1 MTAIS
6 EALKCCYLT
15 KMPVNKT
22 GFVLNSAAQRC
33 ALVAVLLLLLWRI
46 PIAAQQVPP
55 SELGNEAR
63 VPDSNTIV
71 QAMEAA
77 QRNNP
82 ANSRAYTVTRQY
94 KLFHNNDKQ
103 PVSETRAEI
112 SFVPPDT
119 KRYVIKQ
126 VSGNSRGQTIVRKI
140 LDLETHPAKDS
151 SEITRRNYDFVF
163 LQEENLGILP
173 TYVLRMIPKRKQKD
187 LLTGQIWVDEK
198 TFRIERIEG
207 VPAKKPSWWIKTL
220 NITLQYGDL
229 NASWLTTYMEATA
242 AVRFLGNYVMI
253 GRNVELQASVPIA
266 EKR

>member
-1 MTAIS
+1 LEQGTSLTAIF
-6 EALKCCYLT
+6 EAFKCCCLT
-15 KMPVNKT
+15 KMSVNKT
-22 GFVLNSAAQRC
+22 GFVLSSAAQRC
-33 ALVAVLLLLLWRI
+33 ALVAVLLLLLWGI

-126 VSGNSRGQTIVRKI
+126 GKRQFARPDNRAQDFRFGNPPGQRQQR
-140 LDLETHPAKDS
+140 DHP
-151 SEITRRNYDFVF
+151 
-163 LQEENLGILP
+163 P
-173 TYVLRMIPKRKQKD
+173 
-187 LLTGQIWVDEK
+187 
-198 TFRIERIEG
+198 
-207 VPAKKPSWWIKTL
+207 
-220 NITLQYGDL
+220 
-229 NASWLTTYMEATA
+229 
-242 AVRFLGNYVMI
+242 
-253 GRNVELQASVPIA
+253 
-266 EKR
+266 

>member
-1 MTAIS
+1 
-6 EALKCCYLT
+6 
-15 KMPVNKT
+15 
-22 GFVLNSAAQRC
+22 
-33 ALVAVLLLLLWRI
+33 
-46 PIAAQQVPP
+46 
-55 SELGNEAR
+55 
-63 VPDSNTIV
+63 
-71 QAMEAA
+71 MEAA

-82 ANSRAYTVTRQY
+82 ANSRAYRVTRQY
-94 KLFHNNDKQ
+94 KLFHNSDKQ

-126 VSGNSRGQTIVRKI
+126 VRGNSRGQTIVRKI
-140 LDLETHPAKDS
+140 LDLETHPAKNG

-220 NITLQYGDL
+220 NITLQYGDV
-229 NASWLTTYMEATA
+229 NASLLPTYMEATA
-242 AVRFLGNYVMI
+242 TVRFLGTYVMI
-253 GRNVELQASVPIA
+253 GRDVELQASGPVA

>member
-6 EALKCCYLT
+6 EALKCCCLT
-15 KMPVNKT
+15 KISVSKT

-33 ALVAVLLLLLWRI
+33 ALVAVLLLLPWGI

-55 SELGNEAR
+55 SELGNEAK

-82 ANSRAYTVTRQY
+82 ANSRAYNVTRQY

-126 VSGNSRGQTIVRKI
+126 VSGNSANAWRDAEETAGAMLGALRGYC
-140 LDLETHPAKDS
+140 P
-151 SEITRRNYDFVF
+151 IT
-163 LQEENLGILP
+163 QSPGQHAE
-173 TYVLRMIPKRKQKD
+173 PKRRTACGQASPWRMHGER
-187 LLTGQIWVDEK
+187 LACPSVPSTGAVHGG
-198 TFRIERIEG
+198 RNCHRIEG
-207 VPAKKPSWWIKTL
+207 LK
-220 NITLQYGDL
+220 
-229 NASWLTTYMEATA
+229 
-242 AVRFLGNYVMI
+242 F
-253 GRNVELQASVPIA
+253 
-266 EKR
+266 

>member
-1 MTAIS
+1 MR
-6 EALKCCYLT
+6 EA
-15 KMPVNKT
+15 
-22 GFVLNSAAQRC
+22 
-33 ALVAVLLLLLWRI
+33 
-46 PIAAQQVPP
+46 
-55 SELGNEAR
+55 
-63 VPDSNTIV
+63 
-71 QAMEAA
+71 
-77 QRNNP
+77 
-82 ANSRAYTVTRQY
+82 
-94 KLFHNNDKQ
+94 
-103 PVSETRAEI
+103 
-112 SFVPPDT
+112 
-119 KRYVIKQ
+119 KRYKPGRWLGT
-126 VSGNSRGQTIVRKI
+126 SHGQTIVRKI

-253 GRNVELQASVPIA
+253 GRDVELQTSVPIA